1 MKRFYRVVKTQI
13 EHQQTPKTFV
23 KRVIGHLR
31 ANGGDWESERED
43 THPSLPPLV
52 YSEDPEFSIRLFL
65 SQEDVALDDDEN
77 EEAKKLL
84 TVG

>member
-1 MKRFYRVVKTQI
+1 MSF
-13 EHQQTPKTFV
+13 
-23 KRVIGHLR
+23 
-31 ANGGDWESERED
+31 
-43 THPSLPPLV
+43 PPHF